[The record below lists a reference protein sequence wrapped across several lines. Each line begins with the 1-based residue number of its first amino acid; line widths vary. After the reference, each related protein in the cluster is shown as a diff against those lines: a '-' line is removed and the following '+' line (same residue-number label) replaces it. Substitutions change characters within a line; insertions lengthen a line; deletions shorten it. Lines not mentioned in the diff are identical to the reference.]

1 MLFSPGTLV
10 SFTKITDPRN
20 ITEILLKV
28 ALNSYITK
36 LEMYI
41 YNFFLLK
48 LNPDRMVVQLLVQS
62 APITTSMSLNPT
74 QTRCSRYNIM

>member
-1 MLFSPGTLV
+1 MLFSPSSLV

-28 ALNSYITK
+28 ALNSYISK
-36 LEMYI
+36 LAM

-48 LNPDRMVVQLLVQS
+48 LNPDRMVVQQPV
-62 APITTSMSLNPT
+62 
-74 QTRCSRYNIM
+74 